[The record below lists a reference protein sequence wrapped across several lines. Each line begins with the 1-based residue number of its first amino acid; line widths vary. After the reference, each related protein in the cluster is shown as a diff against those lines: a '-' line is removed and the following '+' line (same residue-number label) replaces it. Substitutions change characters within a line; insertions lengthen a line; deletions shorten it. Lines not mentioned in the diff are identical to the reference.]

1 MERSTM
7 SFSIV
12 SRDDGVARVA
22 VEGSLD
28 CSTMALLRV
37 ELSTLLDVQPARIDL
52 DLSSLRFVDNEGMG
66 LLLSFVK
73 RVYAQGGSLVNSD
86 HVDQDTVSQLL
97 RMADID

>member
-1 MERSTM
+1 M

-12 SRDDGVARVA
+12 NRDDGVACVA

-28 CSTMALLRV
+28 CSTMALLRG
-37 ELSTLLDVQPARIDL
+37 ELSTLLGDQPTRVDL

-73 RVYAQGGSLVNSD
+73 RVYAQGGSLINANLE
-86 HVDQDTVSQLL
+86 DQGTVSQLL
-97 RMADID
+97 RMAHVD

>member
-1 MERSTM
+1 M

-12 SRDDGVARVA
+12 SREDGVAHVA

-28 CSTMALLRV
+28 CSTMVLLRG
-37 ELSTLLDVQPARIDL
+37 ELSTLLGVQPALVDL

-73 RVYAQGGSLVNSD
+73 RVYAQGGALVNAN
-86 HVDQDTVSQLL
+86 HEDQDTVSQLL
-97 RMADID
+97 RMAHVD